1 MKEMDREEVIRYIEY
16 LVKKRTEGLEEEKNA
31 NPDNDALLYMNNTAI
46 RTYIEVIKYVKE
58 NLK

>member
-1 MKEMDREEVIRYIEY
+1 MEMDRDEVIRYIEY
-16 LVKKRTEGLEEEKNA
+16 LVKKRIEDLEEEKIA

-46 RTYIEVIKYVKE
+46 RNYIEVIKYVKE